1 MLNKFNHEEYVDVL
15 VNNIFKNKYKKFLSL
30 LNNNKNN
37 KKISWN
43 DNIKYYYY

>member
-1 MLNKFNHEEYVDVL
+1 MLNKFNHEEYIDIL
-15 VNNIFKNKYKKFLSL
+15 INNIFKNKYKIYLSL

>member
-1 MLNKFNHEEYVDVL
+1 MLNEFNHEEYINIL
-15 VNNIFKNKYKKFLSL
+15 FTNIFKNKYKKYLSL